1 MKNIF
6 LFFLFFG
13 VCSCSVNAINPP
25 SDVTEKQ
32 LSDDELMTLV
42 QKQTFRYFWDF
53 AHPESGLAHDG
64 ATEVPR
70 QLPSVARVSE

>member
-42 QKQTFRYFWDF
+42 QKQTFRYF
-53 AHPESGLAHDG
+53 
-64 ATEVPR
+64 
-70 QLPSVARVSE
+70 

>member
-53 AHPESGLAHDG
+53 AHPESGWHMNG